1 MNGWR
6 TSGPI
11 ISIIIDNK
19 NNHNNKN
26 NDNNNSNNNYNNY
39 NDNDNDNDSNNKILI
54 FSSGG
59 GGNGSHQLRPSGFKI
74 FEGKYN
80 SFYADDLENMRY
92 SVHNSE
98 SPLCWELCEF
108 ELTCYP
114 YYRVNCP

>member
-11 ISIIIDNK
+11 ISVIIDNK

-39 NDNDNDNDSNNKILI
+39 NDNDNDSNNTILI